1 MKKILKISLILI
13 IFAIAIF
20 LVNESYAAN
29 LSVNVNFDGKQ
40 IEMTSETPDM
50 SWSIDNLLPGET
62 EETILTINNIGTRQA
77 NIKFIANIE
86 EGEELS
92 DILNIKIIKLAG
104 EVQKQDEEFF
114 IGKYSKL
121 MNIELDLQE
130 GKTQAFKIIT
140 SLPKETGNEFQ
151 NKECKI
157 KLSFIASG
165 IEDTKPV
172 PEEPDVEPEEPP
184 KEIVTDIIKPVQT
197 GESKTIYI
205 IAGVLVVA
213 VVILVVTFFVGRNK
227 KKK

>member
-20 LVNESYAAN
+20 LANESYAAN

-40 IEMTSETPDM
+40 IEMTSETPNM

-140 SLPKETGNEFQ
+140 SLPKETGNEYQ

-165 IEDTKPV
+165 IEDAKPA
-172 PEEPDVEPEEPP
+172 PEEPP
-184 KEIVTDIIKPVQT
+184 KEIVTDVIKPVQT

-205 IAGVLVVA
+205 VAGVLVVA
-213 VVILVVTFFVGRNK
+213 VAFLVVTFFVGRNK

>member
-20 LVNESYAAN
+20 LANEAYAAN

-40 IEMTSETPDM
+40 IEMTSETPNM

-140 SLPKETGNEFQ
+140 SLPKETWNEYQ

-165 IEDTKPV
+165 IEDAKPA
-172 PEEPDVEPEEPP
+172 PEEPP
-184 KEIVTDIIKPVQT
+184 KEIVTDVIKPVQT

-205 IAGVLVVA
+205 VAGVLVVA
-213 VVILVVTFFVGRNK
+213 VAILVVTFFVGRNK